1 MFARKSLQTFSRTE
15 KDALYAA
22 LNRED
27 WNWRRLNME
36 IAQLAVRSVKASGRN
51 TCCVPCHYIPVRS
64 WPLFRARELM
74 HDLIQ
79 SFTQEI
85 NP

>member
-1 MFARKSLQTFSRTE
+1 MKNTATPCTLPELTTDFLRSRSCLVDNLFADL
-15 KDALYAA
+15 
-22 LNRED
+22 
-27 WNWRRLNME
+27 
-36 IAQLAVRSVKASGRN
+36 G
-51 TCCVPCHYIPVRS
+51 CCVPCHYIPVRS